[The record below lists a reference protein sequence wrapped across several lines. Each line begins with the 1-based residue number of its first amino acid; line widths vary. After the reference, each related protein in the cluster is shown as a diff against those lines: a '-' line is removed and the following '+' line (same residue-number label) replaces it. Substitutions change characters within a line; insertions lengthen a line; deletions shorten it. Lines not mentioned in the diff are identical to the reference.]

1 MTQFLWPDHL
11 IVILNWVSIGMT
23 LFSTSSCLIAWFI
36 SLPCTNVHSESHS
49 AAHGA
54 VLSRVGS
61 PLIPITLMR
70 HGTTRHCT
78 LTRARAIYIF
88 GTILFVSSLLKRR
101 NENSINDETLTVR
114 PVSDEATL
122 VVYILTSWGECT
134 ERTFLLYG
142 YPRGLNRY
150 KLELQTNHR
159 RRFHTR
165 LLLGP
170 SPGLKQLPA
179 LSHLKHYQDAMS

>member
-11 IVILNWVSIGMT
+11 IVFLNWVSVGMT
-23 LFSTSSCLIAWFI
+23 LFSTSSSLITWFI
-36 SLPCTNVHSESHS
+36 CLSCTDVHSESHS

-78 LTRARAIYIF
+78 LTRARAIHIF
-88 GTILFVSSLLKRR
+88 GTILFVSSLLKCR
-101 NENSINDETLTVR
+101 NVNSINNETWQARVRWGHPCCVYINIISRVYWTYVSTVR
-114 PVSDEATL
+114 IS
-122 VVYILTSWGECT
+122 
-134 ERTFLLYG
+134 
-142 YPRGLNRY
+142 RGLNRY

-179 LSHLKHYQDAMS
+179 LSHLKHY